1 MAQSYLQAI
10 AYALDTLGFEAQ
22 ALPLEVDGK
31 QTEHLVVHLLTDDRG
46 RDVFAQLLFLSNLEE
61 VIGPAVEEIE
71 DGEGMDLLQVYAA
84 LPFDYEAEAV
94 PHLARLML
102 AMNRYLPI
110 NGFGLDE
117 ELGILFCR
125 HVLFCPGGDV
135 DVRVLVEVLDSMAFF
150 IEEYGGV
157 LEPVANG
164 SGSLA
169 EALAAVSGQVAV

>member
-1 MAQSYLQAI
+1 MEQSYLQAI
-10 AYALDTLGFEAQ
+10 AYALDTLGFEAR

-31 QTEHLVVHLLTDDRG
+31 QTEHLLVYLLTDDQG
-46 RDVFAQLLFLSNLEE
+46 RDVFAQLLFLSYLEE
-61 VIGPAVEEIE
+61 ALGRPVEEMK
-71 DGEGMDLLQVYAA
+71 DGKGMDLLQVYAA

-125 HVLFCPGGDV
+125 HVLFCPGGELDI
-135 DVRVLVEVLDSMAFF
+135 RVLIEVLDLVAFF
-150 IEEYGGV
+150 IKRYTEV

-169 EALAAVSGQVAV
+169 EALAKIGGQVAV